1 MKSSKTVFASI
12 TGAVISGSCMLG
24 WALLLAVFGLTACKP
39 IANPA
44 TPADVSGTYT
54 LTTVAGKSLPTTPP
68 HKGGAPEVTSGSITL
83 NADGS
88 FVGAMSY
95 RLPDGKTMNR
105 DFTGSYQQ
113 AGARLTLQWKGAGTT
128 SGIVETNT
136 FTMNNEGVLFAYR
149 K

>member
-1 MKSSKTVFASI
+1 MKNAKTVFASI
-12 TGAVISGSCMLG
+12 TGAVNSASCLLG
-24 WALLLAVFGLTACKP
+24 LVLLLAVFGLTACKP
-39 IANPA
+39 IANQA

-54 LTTVAGKSLPTTPP
+54 LTTVAGKPLPTTPP
-68 HKGGAPEVTSGSITL
+68 HEGGAPEVTSGSITL

-95 RLPDGKTMNR
+95 RLPDGKAMNR

-128 SGIVETNT
+128 SATVETNT